1 MALSEREQRLLEEME
16 RNLYN
21 NEADVVTTLGVS
33 RTPNYRAMAIGAIV
47 ALGGLVTMLLGVNAD
62 LTVVGVVGFA
72 IMFTGVMVAVAI
84 PGKPAEGRSASTSP
98 KPTSGSAS
106 GFMDQLNQRWERR
119 GNGDPL

>member
-33 RTPNYRAMAIGAIV
+33 RTPNYRAIAIGSII
-47 ALGGLVTMLLGVNAD
+47 ALAGLVTML
-62 LTVVGVVGFA
+62 VGVTSDITVLGIIGFA

-84 PGKPAEGRSASTSP
+84 PGKPVEGRAPSTTS
-98 KPTSGSAS
+98 KPGSGGAQ
-106 GFMDQLNQRWERR
+106 GFMDQLNDRWERR
-119 GNGDPL
+119 NNGDPL